1 MPMKKVLLI
10 EDDTLLRENTAELLE
25 LSDYRVYKASDGK
38 QGIALAISLPP
49 DIIICDIMMPNADG
63 YEVIETL
70 SKNPRTKGVPFIFLS
85 AKTDR
90 KDVRKGME
98 LGADDYLTK
107 PFEEHELIGAIESR
121 LAKVAILKELSITE
135 GFLNGRKRQNL
146 FSIHELKNYMDDHGS
161 IASYQ
166 FGESIY
172 TEGDH
177 ANMVYLVLNGMV
189 KTHKLDAQGKEFI
202 TGIYKA
208 DDFFGFIGFLKNI
221 IHKEYA
227 TAIEPTTVVGVLKE
241 TFRRILEGSPELVLE
256 LMEALAVNLTDA
268 KEQLLQM
275 AYGSV
280 RKKTASTLLRFAE
293 KLPQDKQGN
302 IHIMRSDLAA
312 VAGMAT
318 ETLIRTLSHF
328 KSEGLISIQ
337 DRNIRIVDLKGLQNI
352 Q

>member
-1 MPMKKVLLI
+1 MKKILLI
-10 EDDTLLRENTAELLE
+10 EDDRQLRENTAELLE
-25 LSDYRVYKASDGK
+25 LSDYHVFQASDGK
-38 QGIALAISLPP
+38 KGIESAISSSP

-70 SKNPRTKGVPFIFLS
+70 SKNPKTKGIPFIFLS

-107 PFEEHELIGAIESR
+107 PFEELELIGAIESR
-121 LAKVAILKELSITE
+121 LAKVAILKELTNQQD
-135 GFLNGRKRQNL
+135 LTTNRDKQNL
-146 FSIHELKNYMDDHGS
+146 FSIHELKNYIDDHGTIS
-161 IASYQ
+161 SFQ

-172 TEGDH
+172 VEGDH
-177 ANMVYLVLNGMV
+177 ANMVYLVLKGTI
-189 KTHKLDAQGKEFI
+189 KTHNLDAQGKEFI
-202 TGIYKA
+202 TGIYKE
-208 DDFFGFIGFLKNI
+208 DDFFGFIGFNKNA

-227 TAIEPTTVVGVLKE
+227 TAIETTSVVGLLKE
-241 TFRRILEGSPELVLE
+241 TYRNILEDSPELVME
-256 LMEALAVNLTDA
+256 LMEALAINLTDA

-293 KLPQDKQGN
+293 KLQEDEQGN

-337 DRNIRIVDLKGLQNI
+337 DRNIRILNLTELQRI

>member
-1 MPMKKVLLI
+1 MKKVLLI
-10 EDDTLLRENTAELLE
+10 EDDTQLRENTAELLE
-25 LSDYRVYKASDGK
+25 LANYRVYKASDGR
-38 QGIALAISLPP
+38 QGIAAAISLPP

-70 SKNPRTKGVPFIFLS
+70 AKNPKTKGLPFIFLS

-107 PFEEHELIGAIESR
+107 PFEESELIGAIESR
-121 LAKVAILKELSITE
+121 LAKVAILKDLNIKE
-135 GFLNGRKRQNL
+135 GLPAEKEGQNL
-146 FSIHELKNYMDDHGS
+146 LSIHELKNYIDDYG
-161 IASYQ
+161 IITSYQ
-166 FGESIY
+166 FGESIFA
-172 TEGDH
+172 EGDH
-177 ANMVYLVLNGMV
+177 ANMVYLVQKGMV
-189 KTHKLDAQGKEFI
+189 KTHKLDAQGKEYI
-202 TGIYKA
+202 TGIYKE
-208 DDFFGFIGFLKNI
+208 DDFFGFIGFNRNT
-221 IHKEYA
+221 IHKEFA
-227 TAIEPTTVVGVLKE
+227 TAIEATSVVGLLKE
-241 TFRRILEGSPELVLE
+241 TFRNILEGSPELALE
-256 LMEALAVNLTDA
+256 LMEALAINLTDA

-337 DRNIRIVDLKGLQNI
+337 DRNIRILDLKELQRI

>member
-1 MPMKKVLLI
+1 MKKVLLI
-10 EDDTLLRENTAELLE
+10 EDDTQLRENTAELLE
-25 LSDYRVYKASDGK
+25 LANYRVYSASDGR
-38 QGIALAISLPP
+38 QGIAAAISFPP

-70 SKNPRTKGVPFIFLS
+70 AKNPKTKGLPFIFLS

-107 PFEEHELIGAIESR
+107 PFEESELIGAIESR
-121 LAKVAILKELSITE
+121 LAKVAILKDLNKKE
-135 GFLNGRKRQNL
+135 GFSAENEGQNL
-146 FSIHELKNYMDDHGS
+146 LSIHELKNYIDDYG
-161 IASYQ
+161 IITSYQ

-177 ANMVYLVLNGMV
+177 ANMVYLVQKGMV
-189 KTHKLDAQGKEFI
+189 KTHKLDAQGKEYI
-202 TGIYKA
+202 TGIYKE
-208 DDFFGFIGFLKNI
+208 DDFFGFIGFNRNT
-221 IHKEYA
+221 IHKEFA
-227 TAIEPTTVVGVLKE
+227 TAIEATSVVGLLKE
-241 TFRRILEGSPELVLE
+241 TFKNILEGSPELALE
-256 LMEALAVNLTDA
+256 LMEALAMNLTDA

-293 KLPQDKQGN
+293 KLSQDEQGN

-312 VAGMAT
+312 VAGVAT

-337 DRNIRIVDLKGLQNI
+337 DRNIRILDLKELQRI

>member
-1 MPMKKVLLI
+1 MKKVLII
-10 EDDTLLRENTAELLE
+10 EDDTQLRENTAELLE
-25 LSDYRVYKASDGK
+25 LSNYRVYRASDGK
-38 QGIALAISLPP
+38 QGIASAIAMPP
-49 DIIICDIMMPNADG
+49 DIIICDIMMPHADG

-70 SKNPRTKGVPFIFLS
+70 SKNPRTKGLPFIFLS

-90 KDVRKGME
+90 RDVRKGME

-121 LAKVAILKELSITE
+121 LAKVAILKERTIRQAPPNE
-135 GFLNGRKRQNL
+135 NKGQNL
-146 FSIHELKNYMDDHGS
+146 FSINELKNYIDDHGNVS
-161 IASYQ
+161 TYQ

-177 ANMVYLVLNGMV
+177 ANVIYLVLSGMV

-202 TGIYKA
+202 TGIYKE
-208 DDFFGFIGFLKNI
+208 DDFFGFIGFNKNT

-227 TAIEPTTVVGVLKE
+227 TAIETTNVVGILKE
-241 TFRRILEGSPELVLE
+241 TFRKILEGSPELVLE
-256 LMEALAVNLTDA
+256 LMDALAVNLTDV

-293 KLPQDKQGN
+293 KLRQDKEGN

-328 KSEGLISIQ
+328 KSEGLISIK
-337 DRNIRIVDLKGLQNI
+337 DRNIRILDLKGLQSI

>member
-1 MPMKKVLLI
+1 
-10 EDDTLLRENTAELLE
+10 
-25 LSDYRVYKASDGK
+25 
-38 QGIALAISLPP
+38 
-49 DIIICDIMMPNADG
+49 
-63 YEVIETL
+63 
-70 SKNPRTKGVPFIFLS
+70 
-85 AKTDR
+85 
-90 KDVRKGME
+90 ME

-121 LAKVAILKELSITE
+121 LAKVAILKELNAKQAFPKKNKGQHLLSI
-135 GFLNGRKRQNL
+135 N
-146 FSIHELKNYMDDHGS
+146 ELKNYIDDHGS
-161 IASYQ
+161 ISSYQ

-177 ANMVYLVLNGMV
+177 ANVIYLVLSGMV

-202 TGIYKA
+202 TGIYKE
-208 DDFFGFIGFLKNI
+208 DDFFGFIGFDKNT
-221 IHKEYA
+221 IHKEFA
-227 TAIEPTTVVGVLKE
+227 TAIEAATTVVGILKE
-241 TFRRILEGSPELVLE
+241 SFRKILESSPELVLE
-256 LMEALAVNLTDA
+256 LMEALAINLTDA

-280 RKKTASTLLRFAE
+280 RKKTANTLLRFAE
-293 KLPQDKQGN
+293 KLQQDKQGN

-337 DRNIRIVDLKGLQNI
+337 DRNIRILNLKGLQNI

>member
-1 MPMKKVLLI
+1 MKKVLLI
-10 EDDTLLRENTAELLE
+10 EDDRQLRENTAELLE
-25 LSDYRVYKASDGK
+25 LANYRVFKAADGK
-38 QGIALAISLPP
+38 QGIASAISVLP
-49 DIIICDIMMPNADG
+49 DVIICDIMMPNADG

-70 SKNPRTKGVPFIFLS
+70 AKNPKTKGLPFIFLS

-107 PFEEHELIGAIESR
+107 PFEESELFGAIESR
-121 LAKVAILKELSITE
+121 LARAAILKDLNKKEGLPAKKERPKLRSI
-135 GFLNGRKRQNL
+135 N
-146 FSIHELKNYMDDHGS
+146 ELKNFIDDYG
-161 IASYQ
+161 IITSYQ

-177 ANMVYLVLNGMV
+177 ANMVYLVQKGMV
-189 KTHKLDAQGKEFI
+189 KTHKLESHGKEFI
-202 TGIYKA
+202 TGFYKE
-208 DDFFGFIGFLKNI
+208 DDFFGFIGFNKNTV
-221 IHKEYA
+221 HEEYA
-227 TAIEPTTVVGVLKE
+227 TAIEATSVIGLPKE
-241 TFRRILEGSPELVLE
+241 SLRNILEDSPELALE
-256 LMEALAVNLTDA
+256 LLEAMAINLTDA

-293 KLPQDKQGN
+293 KLKEDKQGN
-302 IHIMRSDLAA
+302 IHVMRSDLAA

-328 KSEGLISIQ
+328 KSEGLIGIQ
-337 DRNIRIVDLKGLQNI
+337 DRNIRILDLEGLRRI